1 MDSDSF
7 IFRFSNSL
15 WIEVLLLLPCY
26 HLETLAAEF
35 PSQAC
40 FAVVALIILG
50 KTVEE
55 TPFCSFERALASII
69 LFAQVSPFLPLKVD
83 SHQQVH

>member
-7 IFRFSNSL
+7 IFRFSNFPR
-15 WIEVLLLLPCY
+15 IEILPLLPCY
-26 HLETLAAEF
+26 HLETLTADF

-55 TPFCSFERALASII
+55 TPFAALRELWLTSFYSL
-69 LFAQVSPFLPLKVD
+69 QVSPFLPLKVD
-83 SHQQVH
+83 SHQQVC